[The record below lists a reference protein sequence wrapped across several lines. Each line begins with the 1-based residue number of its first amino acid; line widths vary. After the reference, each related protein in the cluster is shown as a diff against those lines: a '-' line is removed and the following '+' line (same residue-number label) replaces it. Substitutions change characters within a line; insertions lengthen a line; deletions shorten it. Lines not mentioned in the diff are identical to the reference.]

1 VARRRDLDAA
11 LDKADDVQPLQ
22 QGRGLRGLVG
32 ASGREEL
39 DVGTETEL
47 STDESM
53 ELERCETI
61 IERGLRTFFEVG
73 TALLRIRELRLYRAE
88 YATFED
94 YCQERWEMGRRYV
107 NQIIAASQVREN
119 LGAMAPKQL
128 PENERQARPLARLE
142 PEGQRA
148 AWQQV
153 LDSAAAEGRITAAHV
168 EQVVKEM
175 LGQAAPAAAAS
186 AAAEREAA
194 PAQQMP
200 AAVPANADAAALRHE
215 NAALRQRL
223 ADVQS
228 VLEEYQEQITR
239 AQNYKPTSDRGE
251 AVSPLLRLIEQIYL
265 TLIESEPDDTPGDE
279 RGKHPART
287 KQ

>member
-32 ASGREEL
+32 GTGREEL
-39 DVGTETEL
+39 DIGTETEL

-142 PEGQRA
+142 PELQRA
-148 AWQQV
+148 AWQHV
-153 LDSAAAEGRITAAHV
+153 LESAAAEGRITAAHV

-175 LGQAAPAAAAS
+175 LAQAAPAAAA
-186 AAAEREAA
+186 APEPA

-200 AAVPANADAAALRHE
+200 AAVPANDDAAALRHE

-228 VLEEYQEQITR
+228 VLEEYQEHITR
-239 AQNYKPTSDRGE
+239 AQNYKPTSERGE
-251 AVSPLLRLIEQIYL
+251 AVSPFLRLVERVYNLLRDEQ
-265 TLIESEPDDTPGDE
+265 
-279 RGKHPART
+279 
-287 KQ
+287 

>member
-1 VARRRDLDAA
+1 
-11 LDKADDVQPLQ
+11 
-22 QGRGLRGLVG
+22 
-32 ASGREEL
+32 
-39 DVGTETEL
+39 
-47 STDESM
+47 
-53 ELERCETI
+53 
-61 IERGLRTFFEVG
+61 
-73 TALLRIRELRLYRAE
+73 
-88 YATFED
+88 
-94 YCQERWEMGRRYV
+94 MGRRYV

-175 LGQAAPAAAAS
+175 LGQSAAPAAAAP
-186 AAAEREAA
+186 EPA

-200 AAVPANADAAALRHE
+200 AAVPANEDAAALRHE

>member
-32 ASGREEL
+32 STGREEL

-175 LGQAAPAAAAS
+175 LGQSAAPAAAAP
-186 AAAEREAA
+186 EPA
-194 PAQQMP
+194 PAPQMP
-200 AAVPANADAAALRHE
+200 AAVPANEDAAALRHE

>member
-32 ASGREEL
+32 GPGREEL
-39 DVGTETEL
+39 DIGTETEL

-175 LGQAAPAAAAS
+175 LGQSAAPAAAAP
-186 AAAEREAA
+186 EPA

-200 AAVPANADAAALRHE
+200 AAVPANEDAAALRHE